1 MADDVLSRANVGTDR
16 RLVAQ
21 LETVRIE
28 KAAQDAGFDRTPE
41 WRGGWLVFRASALAD
56 ALAAQSP
63 AADVFRVGMENLACA
78 EKVAADC
85 GVTLLR
91 STGDWPAILAPVA
104 GYAALHA
111 LLQRA
116 AAVARLLAG
125 EGVAAFRQA
134 AAALPAFTEAER
146 LVVQRVGQD
155 IFRQSLIGYW
165 QGRCAVSG
173 LDVVP
178 LLRASHIKPWADCA
192 NDGER
197 LDVFNGLLLAPHL
210 DALFDGGW
218 IGFAGDGELL
228 VSHCLPGPARVLLG
242 LRGERRR
249 VALTDGHQ
257 RYLAWRREKVFRA
270 QFAARGG

>member
-104 GYAALHA
+104 GY
-111 LLQRA
+111 
-116 AAVARLLAG
+116 
-125 EGVAAFRQA
+125 
-134 AAALPAFTEAER
+134 AALPAFTEAER

-249 VALTDGHQ
+249 VALTDGHR
-257 RYLAWRREKVFRA
+257 RYLAWHREKVFRA
-270 QFAARGG
+270 QFSARGG